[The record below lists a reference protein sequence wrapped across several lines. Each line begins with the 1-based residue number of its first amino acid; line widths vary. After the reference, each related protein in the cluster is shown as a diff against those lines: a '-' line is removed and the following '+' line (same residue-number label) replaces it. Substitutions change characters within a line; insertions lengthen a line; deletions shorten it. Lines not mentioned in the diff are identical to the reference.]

1 MDILQQR
8 ISSGILLA
16 TFNRPERL
24 NAFRKETFQELLYI
38 IRFFKSDPQ
47 LRILA
52 LTGNGRA
59 FSSGAD
65 LSTLGK
71 GESEAEMREE
81 LDLMQDL
88 TRQMIAC
95 DKPIVALMNGLA
107 VGVGVEIAMSCD
119 LRFATNDSWIAFT
132 EVQRGLFQTNA
143 SMYILPRLVG
153 MGRAMDWMLSARRI
167 PVVELEH
174 SGFVSAVFPAESL
187 MPSSLERLLALE
199 RHAPISMQW
208 VKRVMWQTYE
218 LSLEAVME
226 KEVEGMLVCYRSEDL
241 QEGIQAFLEKRFP
254 DFKGK

>member
-24 NAFRKETFQELLYI
+24 NAFRKETFQELLDI

-174 SGFVSAVFPAESL
+174 SGFVSVVFRRKA
-187 MPSSLERLLALE
+187 
-199 RHAPISMQW
+199 
-208 VKRVMWQTYE
+208 
-218 LSLEAVME
+218 
-226 KEVEGMLVCYRSEDL
+226 
-241 QEGIQAFLEKRFP
+241 
-254 DFKGK
+254 

>member
-8 ISSGILLA
+8 ISSGVLLA
-16 TFNRPERL
+16 TFNRPDRL
-24 NAFRKETFQELLYI
+24 NAFRKETFQELLEILRYV
-38 IRFFKSDPQ
+38 KSEPH

-52 LTGNGRA
+52 LTGTGRA

-71 GESEAEMREE
+71 GDNETDMKAE

-95 DKPIVALMNGLA
+95 DKPIVALINGLA
-107 VGVGVEIAMSCD
+107 VGVGVELAMSCD
-119 LRFATNDSWIAFT
+119 LRFATQDSWIAFT

-226 KEVEGMLVCYRSEDL
+226 KEVEGMLACYHSEDFR
-241 QEGIQAFLEKRFP
+241 EGVQAFLEKRFP
-254 DFKGK
+254 NFKGK